1 MKWNERVFKTNDVC
15 VGDVNE
21 FKTVE
26 YWESKKFR
34 TKEVEPNDTIER
46 EKDIAKTTFTR
57 GEIDENIATGRKL
70 NWDLEPTK
78 YMDKKGYIR
87 NRFRIKK

>member
-1 MKWNERVFKTNDVC
+1 MRWYDRAVKSDDIC
-15 VGDVNE
+15 VGDVNA

-34 TKEVEPNDTIER
+34 TKEIEPNDSIER
-46 EKDIAKTTFTR
+46 EKDISKTIFTR
-57 GEIDENIATGRKL
+57 GEIDKNIETGRNL
-70 NWDLEPTK
+70 NWDLEPIK

>member
-1 MKWNERVFKTNDVC
+1 VKWNERVFKTNDVC

-57 GEIDENIATGRKL
+57 GEIDKNVETGRNL
-70 NWDLEPTK
+70 NWDLEPIK